1 MAARRGIYTMNKT
14 TPLKF
19 VLYVV
24 LILLSG
30 IFLFPIIITVVNSFM
45 SPFEIVNRYS
55 SVITAANGFDT
66 AGPIHFVEMALI
78 PGFVS
83 FKQYFQ
89 LLFGKPLYLGLFWNS
104 LKITLPIVIGQLL
117 VSVPGAYAFELSK
130 FKYKEAVFFVYIVV
144 MLMPL
149 QVVLVPHYIMAG
161 FLGIKESYLAI
172 ILPGIF
178 NPFGVFLMRQYL
190 KSLPK
195 DYIEAAKIDGASHL
209 QILSYIIAPM
219 IKTAAAALLILT
231 FVEYWNLVDQAIVF
245 IKEARQ
251 EPLSAYLSRF
261 AEGGLDIVFAASCFY
276 MLPTVLIFLYGQ
288 ENIVE
293 GIQLSGMK

>member
-1 MAARRGIYTMNKT
+1 MMKKKNLINSAIYA
-14 TPLKF
+14 
-19 VLYVV
+19 VLV
-24 LILLSG
+24 LLSG
-30 IFLFPIIITVVNSFM
+30 IFLFPIVITAVNSFM
-45 SPFEIVNRYS
+45 SPFEIVSRYTS
-55 SVITAANGFDT
+55 IITAANGFDT
-66 AGPIHFVEMALI
+66 TGPLHFVEMSLI

-89 LLFGKPLYLGLFWNS
+89 LLFGSPLYLGLFWNS
-104 LKITLPIVIGQLL
+104 VKITLPIVVGQLL
-117 VSVPGAYAFELSK
+117 ISVPGAYAFELSK

-149 QVVLVPHYIMAG
+149 QVVLVPNYIMAG
-161 FLGIKESYLAI
+161 FLGLKESYLAI
-172 ILPGIF
+172 ILPGVF

-190 KSLPK
+190 KGLPK
-195 DYIEAAKIDGASHL
+195 EYIEAAKIDGAGHL

-219 IKTAAAALLILT
+219 VKTAAAALIILT

-261 AEGGLDIVFAASCFY
+261 AEGGLDMVFAASCFY

>member
-1 MAARRGIYTMNKT
+1 MMKKKNLINSAIYA
-14 TPLKF
+14 
-19 VLYVV
+19 VLV
-24 LILLSG
+24 LLSG
-30 IFLFPIIITVVNSFM
+30 IFLFPIIITAVNSFM
-45 SPFEIVNRYS
+45 SPFEIVSRYTS
-55 SVITAANGFDT
+55 IITAANGFDT
-66 AGPIHFVEMALI
+66 TGPLHFVEMSLI

-89 LLFGKPLYLGLFWNS
+89 LLFGSPLYLGLFWNS
-104 LKITLPIVIGQLL
+104 VKITLPIVVGQLL
-117 VSVPGAYAFELSK
+117 ISVPGAYAFELSK

-149 QVVLVPHYIMAG
+149 QVVLVPNYIMAG
-161 FLGIKESYLAI
+161 FLGLKESYLAI
-172 ILPGIF
+172 ILPGVF

-190 KSLPK
+190 KGLPK
-195 DYIEAAKIDGASHL
+195 EYIEAAKIDGAGHL

-219 IKTAAAALLILT
+219 VKTAAAALIILT

-261 AEGGLDIVFAASCFY
+261 AEGGLDMVFAASCFY

>member
-1 MAARRGIYTMNKT
+1 MRGHTMANSLAYAF
-14 TPLKF
+14 L
-19 VLYVV
+19 V
-24 LILLSG
+24 LLSG
-30 IFLFPIIITVVNSFM
+30 LFLLPIIITLVNSFM
-45 SPFEIVNRYS
+45 SPFEIVSRYS
-55 SVITAANGFDT
+55 SVVTAANGFES
-66 AGPIHFVEMALI
+66 AGPLHFVEISLI

-89 LLFGKPLYLGLFWNS
+89 LLFASPLYLGLFWNS
-104 LKITLPIVIGQLL
+104 LKIALPIVAGQLL

-130 FKYKEAVFFVYIVV
+130 FKYKEALFFVYIVV

-149 QVVLVPHYIMAG
+149 QVVLVPNYIMAG
-161 FLGIKESYLAI
+161 FLGLKESYLAI

-190 KSLPK
+190 RGLPK
-195 DYIEAAKIDGASHL
+195 DYIEAAKVDGANHL

-219 IKTAAAALLILT
+219 LKTAAAALVILT

-245 IKEARQ
+245 IKEAAQ

-261 AEGGLDIVFAASCFY
+261 AEGGLDIAFAASCFY
-276 MLPTVLIFLYGQ
+276 MLPTVLIFLFGQ

-293 GIQLSGMK
+293 GIQLSGIK